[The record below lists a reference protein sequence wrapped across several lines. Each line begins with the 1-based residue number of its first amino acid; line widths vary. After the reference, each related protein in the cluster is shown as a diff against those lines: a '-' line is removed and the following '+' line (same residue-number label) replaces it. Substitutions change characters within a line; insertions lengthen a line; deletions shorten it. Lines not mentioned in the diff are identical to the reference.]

1 MRSRPSAIRRFSQ
14 QAVTTQ
20 PFSFGAVAALSV
32 SEERRFSLACATG
45 FRLLAGLLILLVC
58 ALTGCQGQADGSGDA
73 AKASAAKRFAGE
85 YPIGV
90 VTTTGMVADLVEHVG
105 GSHVKVTPLMGEGV
119 DPHLYKPSGG
129 DVARLNRADMIFYSG
144 LHLEGRMGDVL
155 SQVGRHKPAYAVT
168 DKLDRHR
175 LLQVGAE
182 TFDPHVW
189 FDVALW
195 RDCLTLVE
203 KALADFDPAHAA
215 EYRRQADSYRADLAQ
230 LDEWCRQQMAAIPA
244 ERRVLITAHDAFHYF
259 GRAYNIEVRAIQG
272 ISTQAEAGVGAIN
285 DLVEFISRRKIKAV
299 FVETSVSER
308 NIQAVVEGCEARG
321 HRIDVGGQL
330 YSDAM
335 GAAGMPEGTY
345 VGMVRHNVETIRQA
359 LE

>member
-1 MRSRPSAIRRFSQ
+1 MI
-14 QAVTTQ
+14 
-20 PFSFGAVAALSV
+20 AA
-32 SEERRFSLACATG
+32 
-45 FRLLAGLLILLVC
+45 LLAG
-58 ALTGCQGQADGSGDA
+58 CQEPANGSSAQTKTSAGQQFD
-73 AKASAAKRFAGE
+73 GE
-85 YPIGV
+85 YPIQV

-105 GSHVKVTPLMGEGV
+105 GVQVKVTPLMGESV

-155 SQVGRHKPAYAVT
+155 SQVARHKPAYAVT
-168 DKLDRHR
+168 DELDREG
-175 LLQVGAE
+175 LLQVGSE

-195 RDCLTLVE
+195 RDCLALVE
-203 KALADFDPAHAA
+203 KSLVKFDPSHADDYRGRA
-215 EYRRQADSYRADLAQ
+215 ESYRAELSE
-230 LDEWCRQQMAAIPA
+230 LDDWCREQIAAIPS
-244 ERRVLITAHDAFHYF
+244 ERRVLVTAHDAFHYF
-259 GRAYNIEVRAIQG
+259 GRAYKIEVKAIQG

-285 DLVEFISRRKIKAV
+285 ELVEFISRRKIKAV

-321 HRIDVGGQL
+321 HHIQVGGQL
-330 YSDAM
+330 FSDAM
-335 GAAGMPEGTY
+335 GAAATPGGTY
-345 VGMVRHNVETIRQA
+345 LGMVRHNVNTIRRA